1 MGAEAPDNVN
11 LTWLRSKIHVMKTA
25 SSDQAAAVEFSDM
38 NPEHG
43 IRHRRHPW

>member
-25 SSDQAAAVEFSDM
+25 SSDQAAAVESTA
-38 NPEHG
+38 HG
-43 IRHRRHPW
+43 TSEESAQKE